1 MQLFICLLRTPRI
14 FNLPSRRIQLKQGNQ
29 MFDMSFPNT
38 RDRQEGLFPR
48 VYDNERSG
56 HSPSSVLKQ
65 HASKYYRNSFQ
76 RYRFGET
83 LEKPQCVKTI
93 ISQLTRPVEAS
104 GVEVV
109 YTNDI
114 SKAESWLRKHI
125 VDCSPK
131 AVGFD
136 IEWRPMFVRGCD
148 NKTAVL
154 QLGVETSCLVLHI
167 YHMRELP
174 KSLVSILRDENV
186 LKVGVGIMEDALKL
200 QRHRGLICKGM
211 TDIQAMGMR
220 FLGMPPSAPKL
231 GLKTMAERFAGI
243 ELEKSKK
250 VAMSNWENFPLK
262 QRQIEYAALD
272 AWAGVKVYHAI
283 KRREIERSFRQEQDA
298 RPPTLLYILLFMV
311 VILLVYALP
320 RS

>member
-1 MQLFICLLRTPRI
+1 MASIPGNGNVDATICLLSRRSGI
-14 FNLPSRRIQLKQGNQ
+14 FNLPSRRINLRREGNQ
-29 MFDMSFPNT
+29 MFDMSAPNT

-48 VYDNERSG
+48 
-56 HSPSSVLKQ
+56 
-65 HASKYYRNSFQ
+65 ASKYYRNSFQ
-76 RYRFGET
+76 NYRFGET
-83 LEKPQCVKTI
+83 LEKPQGVKTI
-93 ISQLTRPVEAS
+93 RSQLTRPFEAS

-114 SKAESWLRKHI
+114 SEAECWLREHI
-125 VDCSPK
+125 VDCSFK

-136 IEWRPMFVRGCD
+136 IEWKPTFVRGCD

-154 QLGVETSCLVLHI
+154 QLGVEKSCLILHI
-167 YHMRELP
+167 YHMSELP

-231 GLKTMAERFAGI
+231 GLKTMAERFVGI

-272 AWAGVKVYHAI
+272 AWAGFKVYHAI
-283 KRREIERSFRQEQDA
+283 KRRELERSFRQEQN
-298 RPPTLLYILLFMV
+298 TLLYILLFMA
-311 VILLVYALP
+311 VIFLVYALP